1 MCASFCARSV
11 APEVFDNSMAGT
23 TSTLLLALAG
33 LVTCQAPG
41 RPRETGVPVPAVG
54 DHAAYA
60 RWMVR
65 SMTWGTMS
73 TISTQASIAGYPF
86 GNPVSFA
93 DGGTGNPYMCVSPLD
108 SSVKD
113 LQANPKFSLTLSAAQ
128 GQSAPAA
135 CAPESG
141 RGDPENPPCAR
152 LALTGDFVDVT
163 GGPEFNTAVAALN
176 ATHPTLN
183 SWGCFQAGGS
193 GGSHGF
199 FLAKMA
205 VKQAWL
211 INMYGGAAVVDAADY
226 YAA

>member
-1 MCASFCARSV
+1 
-11 APEVFDNSMAGT
+11 MAGT

-113 LQANPKFSLTLSAAQ
+113 LQATMSSTLSAAQ

-135 CAPESG
+135 CRAS
-141 RGDPENPPCAR
+141 RGAATPSAVR
-152 LALTGDFVDVT
+152 LAW
-163 GGPEFNTAVAALN
+163 P
-176 ATHPTLN
+176 
-183 SWGCFQAGGS
+183 
-193 GGSHGF
+193 
-199 FLAKMA
+199 
-205 VKQAWL
+205 
-211 INMYGGAAVVDAADY
+211 
-226 YAA
+226 